1 MILFENVNFEQGMIV
16 YNDLQIDEHDSLE
29 NQLDNLKEDLFQVN
43 YEDRFIIDV
52 GWFPSFSKD
61 GAFRIVVIEDF
72 EWDNPIY
79 QKTCRSIM
87 ELKKYIEESITVVKS
102 RL

>member
-1 MILFENVNFEQGMIV
+1 MFENVNFEPGEIV

-29 NQLDNLKEDLFQVN
+29 KHLENLKEDLFQVN

-52 GWFPSFSKD
+52 GWHPSFSKD
-61 GAFRIVVIEDF
+61 GVFRVMVIEDF
-72 EWDNPIY
+72 EWDSPIY
-79 QKTCRSIM
+79 QKTCRSM
-87 ELKKYIEESITVVKS
+87 VELKICIEESVAAVQS